1 MTESQE
7 NWCWKN
13 GKVTPGPAVI
23 FDMDGVLS
31 NASDRQHHIANRDW
45 NAFFEA
51 CGDDE
56 VIHELARL
64 LSLLAPEL
72 SVVLLTAR
80 PLRVQPQT
88 LEWLA
93 RHDLR
98 WDLLCMREDR
108 SGQEAW
114 QFKQRTVGQLREY
127 GFDLKLAFEDDRKNA
142 DMFHGEGVPCVYIH
156 SGYYD

>member
-1 MTESQE
+1 MNAALPTWHWRGDVVE
-7 NWCWKN
+7 
-13 GKVTPGPAVI
+13 GGPAVV

-64 LSLLAPEL
+64 LSLLSPEL
-72 SVVLLTAR
+72 HVVLLTAR
-80 PLRVQPQT
+80 PLRVRPQT
-88 LEWLA
+88 LEWLD
-93 RHDLR
+93 RHQLR
-98 WDLLCMREDR
+98 WDLLCMREDH
-108 SGQEAW
+108 SGLEARE
-114 QFKQRTVGQLREY
+114 FKLRTVGELRAH
-127 GFDLKLAFEDDRKNA
+127 GFDLQLAFEDDRKNA
-142 DMFHGEGVPCVYIH
+142 DMFHAEGIPCVYIH

>member
-1 MTESQE
+1 MTHP
-7 NWCWKN
+7 NWKWRD
-13 GKVTPGPAVI
+13 GEVVAGTAVI

-45 NAFFEA
+45 SAFFEA

-72 SVVLLTAR
+72 QVVLLTAR

-93 RHDLR
+93 RHELR

-114 QFKQRTVGQLREY
+114 QFKQRTVGELRDV
-127 GFDLKLAFEDDRKNA
+127 GFDLKLAFEDDRRNA
-142 DMFHGEGVPCVYIH
+142 DMFHGEGIPCVYIH
-156 SGYYD
+156 SGYYE

>member
-1 MTESQE
+1 MNAALE
-7 NWCWKN
+7 NWFWRE
-13 GKVTPGPAVI
+13 GTVVTGTAVV

-31 NASDRQHHIANRDW
+31 NASDRQHHLVNHDW
-45 NAFFEA
+45 DGFFEA

-64 LSLLAPEL
+64 LSLLASDL
-72 SVVLLTAR
+72 RVILLTAR

-88 LEWLA
+88 LAWLA

-98 WDLLCMREDR
+98 WDLLCMREDG

-114 QFKQRTVGQLREY
+114 QFKQRTVTDLRAH
-127 GFDLKLAFEDDRKNA
+127 GFDLQLAFEDDRRNA
-142 DMFHGEGVPCVYIH
+142 DMFHAQGIPCVYIH
-156 SGYYD
+156 SGYYE

>member
-1 MTESQE
+1 METPESWRWRE
-7 NWCWKN
+7 
-13 GKVTPGPAVI
+13 GPIAPGPTVV

-45 NAFFEA
+45 NA
-51 CGDDE
+51 
-56 VIHELARL
+56 
-64 LSLLAPEL
+64 
-72 SVVLLTAR
+72 VLLTAR

-114 QFKQRTVGQLREY
+114 EFKKRTVGELREF
-127 GFDLKLAFEDDRKNA
+127 GLDLKLAFEDDRKNA
-142 DMFHGEGVPCVYIH
+142 DMFHGEGIPCVYIH
-156 SGYYD
+156 SGYYE

>member
-1 MTESQE
+1 MNAPHN
-7 NWCWKN
+7 NWHWRN
-13 GKVTPGPAVI
+13 GTVEPGPTVV

-51 CGDDE
+51 CGEDE
-56 VIHELARL
+56 VIHEVSRL
-64 LSLLAPEL
+64 LSLLAPDL
-72 SVVLLTAR
+72 HVVLLTAR

-98 WDLLCMREDR
+98 WDLLCMRPDR

-114 QFKQRTVGQLREY
+114 QFKQQTVGELREF
-127 GFDLKLAFEDDRKNA
+127 GFDLKLAFEDDRRNA
-142 DMFHGEGVPCVYIH
+142 DMFHGEGIPCVYIH
-156 SGYYD
+156 SGYYE

>member
-1 MTESQE
+1 MNAALE
-7 NWCWKN
+7 NWYWRD
-13 GKVTPGPAVI
+13 GSAITGPAVV

-64 LSLLAPEL
+64 LSLLATDL
-72 SVVLLTAR
+72 HVVLLTAR

-93 RHDLR
+93 RHELR

-114 QFKQRTVGQLREY
+114 QFKQRTVTELREH
-127 GFDLKLAFEDDRKNA
+127 GFDLQLAFEDDRRNA
-142 DMFHGEGVPCVYIH
+142 DMFHAEGIPCVYIH
-156 SGYYD
+156 SGYYE

>member
-1 MTESQE
+1 
-7 NWCWKN
+7 
-13 GKVTPGPAVI
+13 
-23 FDMDGVLS
+23 
-31 NASDRQHHIANRDW
+31 
-45 NAFFEA
+45 
-51 CGDDE
+51 
-56 VIHELARL
+56 
-64 LSLLAPEL
+64 
-72 SVVLLTAR
+72 VVLLTAR

-93 RHDLR
+93 RHELR

-142 DMFHGEGVPCVYIH
+142 DMFHGEGIPCVYIH
-156 SGYYD
+156 SGYYE

>member
-1 MTESQE
+1 VNVPHD
-7 NWCWKN
+7 NWHWRA
-13 GKVTPGPAVI
+13 GPVEPGPTVV

-51 CGDDE
+51 CGEDE
-56 VIHELARL
+56 VIHELSRL
-64 LSLLAPEL
+64 LSLLAPDL
-72 SVVLLTAR
+72 HVVLLTAR

-88 LEWLA
+88 LEWLV

-98 WDLLCMREDR
+98 WNLLCMRPDR
-108 SGQEAW
+108 SGLEAW
-114 QFKQRTVGQLREY
+114 QFKQQTVGELREF

-142 DMFHGEGVPCVYIH
+142 DMFHGEGIPCVYIH
-156 SGYYD
+156 SGYYE